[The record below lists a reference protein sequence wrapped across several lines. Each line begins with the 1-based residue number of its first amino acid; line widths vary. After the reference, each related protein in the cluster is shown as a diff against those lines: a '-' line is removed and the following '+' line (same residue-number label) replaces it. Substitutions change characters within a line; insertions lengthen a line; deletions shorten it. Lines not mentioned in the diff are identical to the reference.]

1 MRETSPAAFSLSE
14 RSRSM
19 ANKYNITF
27 VDKSDEAK
35 KTIIGLSK
43 TALRASGK
51 VVRKY
56 LRENVPVRSKRFK
69 NHIGTWVMIN
79 YSTGQPTLQVGFYSW
94 QKVKK
99 KNKLPSHAS
108 PHWVEFGVKPHTMP
122 KDGKRAFM
130 RYENNIYGFHVNHP
144 GARATN
150 VLRDTVQ
157 NNIGEI
163 RAAQEEYLKEM
174 TKSFEEAGLKIDKGD
189 EFEDDD

>member
-1 MRETSPAAFSLSE
+1 
-14 RSRSM
+14 M

-51 VVRKY
+51 VVRRY

-94 QKVKK
+94 QK
-99 KNKLPSHAS
+99 S
-108 PHWVEFGVKPHTMP
+108 
-122 KDGKRAFM
+122 
-130 RYENNIYGFHVNHP
+130 
-144 GARATN
+144 
-150 VLRDTVQ
+150 
-157 NNIGEI
+157 
-163 RAAQEEYLKEM
+163 QEKE
-174 TKSFEEAGLKIDKGD
+174 
-189 EFEDDD
+189 

>member
-1 MRETSPAAFSLSE
+1 
-14 RSRSM
+14 
-19 ANKYNITF
+19 
-27 VDKSDEAK
+27 
-35 KTIIGLSK
+35 
-43 TALRASGK
+43 
-51 VVRKY
+51 
-56 LRENVPVRSKRFK
+56 
-69 NHIGTWVMIN
+69 
-79 YSTGQPTLQVGFYSW
+79 
-94 QKVKK
+94 
-99 KNKLPSHAS
+99 
-108 PHWVEFGVKPHTMP
+108 MP

-157 NNIGEI
+157 NNIEEI